1 MQAWRAGLMVAG
13 LAMGCGGALADE
25 GAWDEGPAAEAAA
38 EWCAPSGDAQRVK
51 TILPPSENIPRYAAM
66 PSSLVD
72 FRGQLYF
79 AVNFEDGRTALWKST
94 GTDATTT
101 EVKAFAALPSWTFPG
116 VRDLTPAG
124 ETLFFLATES
134 STGSELWAT
143 DGSTGGTR
151 LVRDITSGAQG
162 SSLSH
167 LAAVGRTLVFSRW
180 IPGTATQAERT
191 ELWRSD
197 GTATGTQRLVDF
209 GAGSNVSWQTLRL
222 DTASLFFV
230 THPSRGTELWKTDGT
245 AAGTGLVQHID
256 SEQVSPQD
264 VRSEGRR
271 VFFTVLD
278 GSNTEVWQTDGTPAG
293 TLRLYTF
300 GPNPVAR
307 LLGSLGEY
315 VYLTLSDADAQRMR
329 VYRLRTGVASSR
341 EYIASL
347 PNPYAGQP
355 DAIPFLDTV
364 ARTEGKIFFSIGIA
378 SQGPVPRDTQL
389 WVTDGTQAGTKLLRR
404 PLSLSDEYSS
414 PIYALSNG
422 LVFFAAYE
430 PVVGIEPWVSDGTAG
445 GTRRLKDIAPT
456 TSSYPSGFQR
466 SGNRVYFSAYDETR
480 AGQLWSVPLGSSCAA
495 SER

>member
-1 MQAWRAGLMVAG
+1 MLAWRAGWVMAG
-13 LAMGCGGALADE
+13 LAVGCGGALPGE
-25 GAWDEGPAAEAAA
+25 GAWDEGQATEAAA
-38 EWCAPSGDAQRVK
+38 EWCAPAGDAQRVK

-79 AVNFEDGRTALWKST
+79 AVNFEDGRTSLWKSA
-94 GTDATTT
+94 GTEASTT
-101 EVKAFAALPSWTFPG
+101 EVKAFAALPAWSFPR
-116 VRDLTPAG
+116 VSDLTPAG

-134 STGSELWAT
+134 ATGTELWAT

-151 LVRDITSGAQG
+151 LVRDITPGTQG
-162 SSLSH
+162 SSLTH

-180 IPGTATQAERT
+180 VPGTSTQAERT

-197 GTATGTQRLVDF
+197 GTATGTQRLADL
-209 GAGSNVSWQTLRL
+209 GAGSNMSWQTLRV
-222 DTASLFFV
+222 DTAALFLV
-230 THPSRGTELWKTDGT
+230 THPARGTELWKTDGT

-256 SEQVSPQD
+256 SEQVGVQD
-264 VRSEGRR
+264 VRNEGRR
-271 VFFTVLD
+271 AFFTILD
-278 GSNTEVWQTDGTPAG
+278 GNNTEIWQTDGTPTG

-315 VYLTLSDADAQRMR
+315 VYLTLSDTNAQWMR
-329 VYRLRTGVASSR
+329 VYRLRTGVTSSR
-341 EYIASL
+341 EYIATV

-355 DAIPFLDTV
+355 EALPFLDTV
-364 ARTEGKIFFSIGIA
+364 SRTEGKIFFSIGIA

-414 PIYALSNG
+414 PISALSSG
-422 LVFFAAYE
+422 LVFFASYD
-430 PVVGIEPWVSDGTAG
+430 PVVGIEPWVSDGTPA
-445 GTRRLKDIAPT
+445 GTRRLKDIFSGG
-456 TSSYPSGFQR
+456 SSYPSAFQR
-466 SGNRVYFSAYDETR
+466 SADRVYFSAYDDTR
-480 AGQLWSVPLGSSCAA
+480 AGQLWSVPLGSTCVSG
-495 SER
+495 ER